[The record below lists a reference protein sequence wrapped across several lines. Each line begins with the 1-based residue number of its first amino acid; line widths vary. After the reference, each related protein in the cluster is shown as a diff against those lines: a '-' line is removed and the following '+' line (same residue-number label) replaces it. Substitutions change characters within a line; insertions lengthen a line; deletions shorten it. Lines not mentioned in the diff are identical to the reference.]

1 MLHITGCVVQVA
13 SDKADKAKKVADQK
27 LKDLNQ
33 KVQEVEKVDSELD
46 SDEEPMID
54 IAKQRK
60 QGEEARTAK
69 KLTQAAQA
77 NERLRKQKEQQK
89 NSKALVE
96 AAQKSVNVDVSSK
109 ISHRSRLNPPAN
121 VSAKKAPAKPPKNS
135 KAPAKKSVTEPVSTM
150 QASKKRQA
158 RQSVTEPVSTK
169 IAPKR
174 RKTSPAAGDHD
185 QRSGL
190 TMLNPPAKNNTDV
203 AKGREVQIKWGKTVY
218 NAKVTKVLDGGS
230 VNVCTKDKDPK
241 IAKTGFK
248 IVRLTEEQA
257 KSYTPGKQHGF
268 TNKKANAGFEVA
280 GAHDD

>member
-33 KVQEVEKVDSELD
+33 KVQEVDSELEVDKVD

-60 QGEEARTAK
+60 QDEEARTAK

-96 AAQKSVNVDVSSK
+96 AAQESVNVDVSSK

-121 VSAKKAPAKPPKNS
+121 VSAKKAPAKPPK

-203 AKGREVQIKWGKTVY
+203 AKGREVQIKWGRTVY

-248 IVRLTEEQA
+248 IVHLTEEQA

>member
-33 KVQEVEKVDSELD
+33 KVQEVDSELEVD

-60 QGEEARTAK
+60 QDEEARTAK

-96 AAQKSVNVDVSSK
+96 AAQESVNVDVSSK

-121 VSAKKAPAKPPKNS
+121 VSAKKAPAKPPK

-158 RQSVTEPVSTK
+158 RQSVTEPVSTNK
-169 IAPKR
+169 SSKKQ
-174 RKTSPAAGDHD
+174 KTSSSGG

-190 TMLNPPAKNNTDV
+190 DMLNPPAKNNTDV
-203 AKGREVQIKWGKTVY
+203 AKGREVQIKWGRTVY

-248 IVRLTEEQA
+248 IVHLTEEQA

>member
-33 KVQEVEKVDSELD
+33 KVQEVDSELEVDKVD

-54 IAKQRK
+54 IAKKRK
-60 QGEEARTAK
+60 QDEEARTAK

-96 AAQKSVNVDVSSK
+96 AAQESVNVDVSSK

-121 VSAKKAPAKPPKNS
+121 VSAKKAPAKPPK
-135 KAPAKKSVTEPVSTM
+135 KAAANKSVTEPVSTM

-158 RQSVTEPVSTK
+158 RQSGTEPVSTNK
-169 IAPKR
+169 SSKKQ
-174 RKTSPAAGDHD
+174 KTSSSGG

-190 TMLNPPAKNNTDV
+190 DMLNPPAKNNTDV

-248 IVRLTEEQA
+248 IVHLTEEQA